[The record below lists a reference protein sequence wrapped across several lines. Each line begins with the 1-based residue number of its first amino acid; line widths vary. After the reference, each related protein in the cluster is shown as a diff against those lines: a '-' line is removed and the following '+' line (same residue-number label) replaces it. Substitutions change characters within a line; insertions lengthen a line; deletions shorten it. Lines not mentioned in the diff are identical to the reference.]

1 MARSKQSFAAK
12 GSEENL
18 ATRRRGR
25 RVAGVRGRRIGHRA
39 DRACTSAGHTASRH
53 HAQRGGN
60 LRRQPGDVLCLRQG
74 KRRVR
79 RTRATCSP
87 RLWRLRLQGLRS
99 ARSRLRRLRRLPRLP
114 RLRGAILWLW
124 RLRLWRLRLRL
135 PGVDRPDL
143 GLDLLA
149 GHKPVKG
156 RRRKGA
162 RSRLPRS
169 HLPPHPRHR
178 FRSQC
183 SPTSGRSHSWQNR
196 NRRRFH
202 SDGGGDVTPSTS
214 RQEPGPTR
222 SQVIGSLERA
232 ANNVR

>member
-1 MARSKQSFAAK
+1 MLGRTVSSPRFGSQLTGRLRYGALKTSFEAKRS
-12 GSEENL
+12 GENL
-18 ATRRRGR
+18 TARRRGR
-25 RVAGVRGRRIGHRA
+25 RVAGVRGRRIRHRA

-124 RLRLWRLRLRL
+124 RLWLWRLRLRL

-149 GHKPVKG
+149 GHETSFERRLELRLCAAAPAQG
-156 RRRKGA
+156 RRGCAEALRKGHA
-162 RSRLPRS
+162 GLVERLLPLTAGVSRFPD
-169 HLPPHPRHR
+169 
-178 FRSQC
+178 
-183 SPTSGRSHSWQNR
+183 TS
-196 NRRRFH
+196 
-202 SDGGGDVTPSTS
+202 
-214 RQEPGPTR
+214 
-222 SQVIGSLERA
+222 A
-232 ANNVR
+232 

>member
-1 MARSKQSFAAK
+1 MSGGVTHLPHVLCGRGPSPGSSPRSIQVASSRSGKGSRSKHAKVKRIKNSKINFSGAGAVRARGCGGCRGCAVRSF
-12 GSEENL
+12 G
-18 ATRRRGR
+18 
-25 RVAGVRGRRIGHRA
+25 
-39 DRACTSAGHTASRH
+39 C
-53 HAQRGGN
+53 GG
-60 LRRQPGDVLCLRQG
+60 
-74 KRRVR
+74 
-79 RTRATCSP
+79 
-87 RLWRLRLQGLRS
+87 W
-99 ARSRLRRLRRLPRLP
+99 
-114 RLRGAILWLW
+114 
-124 RLRLWRLRLRL
+124 RLRL

-149 GHKPVKG
+149 GHRPVKG

-169 HLPPHPRHR
+169 HLPPHPRH
-178 FRSQC
+178 
-183 SPTSGRSHSWQNR
+183 TSGRSHSWQNR

-214 RQEPGPTR
+214 RQEPGEPGPTR

>member
-1 MARSKQSFAAK
+1 MARSNKASKQK
-12 GSEENL
+12 
-18 ATRRRGR
+18 GR
-25 RVAGVRGRRIGHRA
+25 RQALPLVGAAGVSLALAGGA
-39 DRACTSAGHTASRH
+39 SAAAPDRACTSAGHTASRH

-79 RTRATCSP
+79 RTRPTCSP

-124 RLRLWRLRLRL
+124 WLRLWRLRLRL

-149 GHKPVKG
+149 GHERPG
-156 RRRKGA
+156 RA
-162 RSRLPRS
+162 RGHRQPPR
-169 HLPPHPRHR
+169 
-178 FRSQC
+178 FA
-183 SPTSGRSHSWQNR
+183 G
-196 NRRRFH
+196 
-202 SDGGGDVTPSTS
+202 
-214 RQEPGPTR
+214 
-222 SQVIGSLERA
+222 
-232 ANNVR
+232 